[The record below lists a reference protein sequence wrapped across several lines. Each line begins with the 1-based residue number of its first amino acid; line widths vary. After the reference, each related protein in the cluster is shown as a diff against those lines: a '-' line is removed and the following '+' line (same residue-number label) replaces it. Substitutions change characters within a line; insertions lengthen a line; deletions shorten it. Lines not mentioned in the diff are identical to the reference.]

1 MGTRMGLR
9 LRGLLLALSFLVLAI
24 GCGTESEPEPAAQVK
39 TKKVI
44 PGVNAPLTG
53 TAKSRPKRENP
64 KSGLNLEIERP
75 SQQTVRP
82 ATAIHPE
89 VNRLLEM
96 FKQSQDDAPTLVVW
110 IVDRTKSAANMVDA
124 VKMQAQYFYDGL
136 VIEAE
141 QQAQANSEE
150 VRAEQTQLLTS
161 VYSFGEFT
169 ERHLEASGDFK
180 AVATAFT
187 QIAIDSSGVENAFAA
202 VRQATADVLDLRRK
216 QGYEVFLVVVTDEA
230 GDDQDQA
237 ELLRSDLAKYAIPVY
252 VVGVHAPFGKRA
264 ILPEHVE
271 AGVDGAAGRVF
282 INQGPETR
290 DTEQLLMEY
299 PAASMVTETVDS
311 GFGPFAWEYICRA
324 SGGSFLAL
332 RAPGY
337 TSSMLNRPGSRPVA
351 LIGSYNRSSLQ
362 KYAPD
367 YISQAE
373 YEARI
378 QENKALAALIQVSKL
393 ETIQVL
399 NNPQR
404 DFLKR
409 DEASFSR
416 ELSQAQL
423 GAAQLEP
430 ALLQAYEILRL
441 GEADRSKLT
450 NLRWQAGY
458 DLAMGRL
465 LAARSRVEGYNAMLA
480 LMKRGKTFENEMSTT
495 WVLVPSTDT
504 EVGSVIKKIGDRAVQ
519 YLERVKT
526 EHAGTPWA
534 RMAEM
539 ELQVPVGWQWQE
551 H

>member
-1 MGTRMGLR
+1 MGLR
-9 LRGLLLALSFLVLAI
+9 LCGLLLAIGFLVLTI
-24 GCGTESEPEPAAQVK
+24 GCGAESEPESPAQVK

-53 TAKSRPKRENP
+53 TAKARPKREQP
-64 KSGLNLEIERP
+64 KPSLNLEIEPP

-89 VNRLLEM
+89 VNQLLER
-96 FKQSQDDAPTLVVW
+96 FKQSKDDAPTLVVW

-136 VIEAE
+136 VIEEE
-141 QQAQANSEE
+141 QQTETNSEE
-150 VRAEQTQLLTS
+150 ALTEQTQLLTS
-161 VYSFGEFT
+161 VYSFGEST
-169 ERHLEASGDFK
+169 ERHLAASGDFK
-180 AVATAFT
+180 AVTAAFT
-187 QIAIDSSGVENAFAA
+187 QISIDSSGVENSFAA
-202 VRQATADVLDLRRK
+202 VRQATDDVLDFRRK

-237 ELLRSDLAKYAIPVY
+237 ELLRSDLAKYVIPVY

-271 AGVDGAAGRVF
+271 AGVDGAAGRMF

-299 PAASMVTETVDS
+299 PTASMVTETVDS
-311 GFGPFAWEYICRA
+311 GFGPFAWEYICRI

-351 LIGSYNRSSLQ
+351 LIGSYKRSSLQ

-373 YEARI
+373 YEAKI

-393 ETIQVL
+393 ETIPVL
-399 NNPQR
+399 NNPKR
-404 DFLKR
+404 DFVKR
-409 DEASFSR
+409 DEAGFSR
-416 ELSQAQL
+416 DLSQSQL
-423 GAAQLEP
+423 TAAQLEP

-441 GEADRSKLT
+441 GESDRSKLT

-480 LMKRGKTFENEMSTT
+480 LMKRGKTFENETSTT
-495 WVLVPSTDT
+495 WVLVPSMDT
-504 EVGSVIKKIGDRAVQ
+504 EVGSVIKKIGERAVQ

-526 EHAGTPWA
+526 EHSGTPWA

-539 ELQVPVGWQWQE
+539 ELQVPVHWQWQE
-551 H
+551 Q

>member
-1 MGTRMGLR
+1 MGLR
-9 LRGLLLALSFLVLAI
+9 LCGLLLAIGFLVLTI
-24 GCGTESEPEPAAQVK
+24 GCGAESEPESPAQVK

-53 TAKSRPKRENP
+53 TAKARPKREQP
-64 KSGLNLEIERP
+64 KPSLNLEIEPP

-89 VNRLLEM
+89 VNQLLER
-96 FKQSQDDAPTLVVW
+96 FKQSKDDAPTLVVW

-136 VIEAE
+136 VIEEE
-141 QQAQANSEE
+141 QQTETNSEE
-150 VRAEQTQLLTS
+150 ALTEQTQLLTS
-161 VYSFGEFT
+161 VYSFGEST
-169 ERHLEASGDFK
+169 ERHLAASGDFK
-180 AVATAFT
+180 AVTAAFT
-187 QIAIDSSGVENAFAA
+187 QISIDSSGVENSFTA
-202 VRQATADVLDLRRK
+202 VRQATDDVLDFRRK

-237 ELLRSDLAKYAIPVY
+237 ELLRSDLAKYVIPVY

-271 AGVDGAAGRVF
+271 AGVDGAAGRMF

-299 PAASMVTETVDS
+299 PTASMVTETVDS
-311 GFGPFAWEYICRA
+311 GFGPFAWEYICRI

-351 LIGSYNRSSLQ
+351 LIGSYKRSSLQ

-373 YEARI
+373 YEAKI

-393 ETIQVL
+393 ETIPVL
-399 NNPQR
+399 NNPKR
-404 DFLKR
+404 DFVKR
-409 DEASFSR
+409 DEAGFSR
-416 ELSQAQL
+416 DLSQSQL
-423 GAAQLEP
+423 TAAQLEP

-441 GEADRSKLT
+441 GESDRSKLT

-480 LMKRGKTFENEMSTT
+480 LMKRGKTFENETSTT
-495 WVLVPSTDT
+495 WVLVPSMDT
-504 EVGSVIKKIGDRAVQ
+504 EVGSVIKKIGERAVQ

-526 EHAGTPWA
+526 EHSGTPWA

-539 ELQVPVGWQWQE
+539 ELQVPVHWQWQE
-551 H
+551 Q

>member
-1 MGTRMGLR
+1 MGTRMGIRSL
-9 LRGLLLALSFLVLAI
+9 GLLLAISLLGLAI
-24 GCGTESEPEPAAQVK
+24 GCGANPEPDSSPQVK
-39 TKKVI
+39 KKKVI

-53 TAKSRPKRENP
+53 TAKARPKRENP
-64 KSGLNLEIERP
+64 KPSLDLEVEP
-75 SQQTVRP
+75 PLQQTVRP

-89 VNRLLEM
+89 VKRLLEM
-96 FKQSQDDAPTLVVW
+96 FKQSQDDTPTLVVW

-141 QQAQANSEE
+141 QQATVNSEE
-150 VRAEQTQLLTS
+150 VVEQTQLLTS
-161 VYSFGEFT
+161 VYSFGEST
-169 ERHLEASGDFK
+169 QRHLEASGDFK
-180 AVATAFT
+180 AVTEAFT

-202 VRQATADVLDLRRK
+202 VRQATDDVLDLRRK

-237 ELLRSDLAKYAIPVY
+237 ESLRSDLAKYAIPVY

-264 ILPEHVE
+264 ILPDHVE
-271 AGVDGAAGRVF
+271 AGVNGVAGRIF

-299 PAASMVTETVDS
+299 PAASMITETVDS
-311 GFGPFAWEYICRA
+311 GFGPFAWEYICRV

-373 YEARI
+373 YEAKI

-393 ETIQVL
+393 EPIKVL
-399 NNPQR
+399 SNPKR
-404 DFLKR
+404 DFMKR

-441 GEADRSKLT
+441 GESDRSKLT

-465 LAARSRVEGYNAMLA
+465 LAARSRIEGYNAMLA
-480 LMKRGKTFENEMSTT
+480 LMKRGKTFKNETSTS

-526 EHAGTPWA
+526 EHPGTPWA

-551 H
+551 Q

>member
-1 MGTRMGLR
+1 MGLR
-9 LRGLLLALSFLVLAI
+9 LCGLLLAIGFVVLTI
-24 GCGTESEPEPAAQVK
+24 GCGAGSEPESPAQVK

-53 TAKSRPKRENP
+53 TAKARPKREQP
-64 KSGLNLEIERP
+64 KPSLNLEIEPP

-89 VNRLLEM
+89 VNRLLET
-96 FKQSQDDAPTLVVW
+96 FRQSKDDAPTLVVW

-141 QQAQANSEE
+141 QQTETNSEE
-150 VRAEQTQLLTS
+150 ALTEQTQLLTS
-161 VYSFGEFT
+161 VYSFGEST
-169 ERHLEASGDFK
+169 ERHLAASGDFK
-180 AVATAFT
+180 AVTAAFM
-187 QIAIDSSGVENAFAA
+187 QIAIDSSGVENSFAA
-202 VRQATADVLDLRRK
+202 VRQATDDVLDLRRK

-271 AGVDGAAGRVF
+271 AGVAGAAGRMF

-311 GFGPFAWEYICRA
+311 GFGPFAWEYICRI

-351 LIGSYNRSSLQ
+351 LIGSYKRSSLQ

-367 YISQAE
+367 YISQTE
-373 YEARI
+373 YEAKI

-393 ETIQVL
+393 ETIPVL
-399 NNPQR
+399 NNSKR
-404 DFLKR
+404 DFVKR
-409 DEASFSR
+409 DEAGFSR
-416 ELSQAQL
+416 DLSQAQL
-423 GAAQLEP
+423 AAAQLEP

-441 GEADRSKLT
+441 GESDRSKLT

-480 LMKRGKTFENEMSTT
+480 LMKRGKTFENETSTT
-495 WVLVPSTDT
+495 WVLVPSMDT
-504 EVGSVIKKIGDRAVQ
+504 EVGSVIKKIGERAVQ

-526 EHAGTPWA
+526 EHPGTPWA

-539 ELQVPVGWQWQE
+539 ELQVPVHWQWQE
-551 H
+551 Q

>member
-1 MGTRMGLR
+1 METRMGLR
-9 LRGLLLALSFLVLAI
+9 LSGLLLAISFLVFTG
-24 GCGTESEPEPAAQVK
+24 GCGAESEPEPVPPVK
-39 TKKVI
+39 TKKVV
-44 PGVNAPLTG
+44 PGVNTPLTG
-53 TAKSRPKRENP
+53 TAKARPKRENP
-64 KSGLNLEIERP
+64 KPSLDLEIDPP

-82 ATAIHPE
+82 STAIHPE

-110 IVDRTKSAANMVDA
+110 IIDRTKSAANMVDA

-141 QQAQANSEE
+141 QQATANSEE
-150 VRAEQTQLLTS
+150 VDEQTQLLTS
-161 VYSFGEFT
+161 VYSFGEST
-169 ERHLEASGDFK
+169 QRHLEASGDFQ
-180 AVATAFT
+180 AVTEAFT
-187 QIAIDSSGVENAFAA
+187 QIAIDSSGVENAFTA
-202 VRQATADVLDLRRK
+202 VRQATNDILDFRRK

-237 ELLRSDLAKYAIPVY
+237 ELLRNDLAKYAIPVY

-264 ILPEHVE
+264 ILPNHVE
-271 AGVDGAAGRVF
+271 AGVDGSAGRMF

-311 GFGPFAWEYICRA
+311 GFGPFAWEYICRV

-337 TSSMLNRPGSRPVA
+337 TSAMLNRPGSRPVA

-373 YEARI
+373 YKAKI
-378 QENKALAALIQVSKL
+378 QDNKALAALIQVSNL

-399 NNPQR
+399 NNPRR
-404 DFLKR
+404 DYVKR
-409 DEASFSR
+409 DEAGFSR
-416 ELSQAQL
+416 DLSQAQL
-423 GAAQLEP
+423 AAAQLEP

-441 GEADRSKLT
+441 GESDRSKLT

-480 LMKRGKTFENEMSTT
+480 LMKRGKTFENEASTT

-526 EHAGTPWA
+526 EHPGTPWA

-551 H
+551 Q

>member
-1 MGTRMGLR
+1 MGLR
-9 LRGLLLALSFLVLAI
+9 LCGLLLAIGFLVLTI
-24 GCGTESEPEPAAQVK
+24 GCGAESEPESPAQVK

-53 TAKSRPKRENP
+53 TAKARPKREQP
-64 KSGLNLEIERP
+64 KPSLNLEIEPP

-89 VNRLLEM
+89 VNQLLER
-96 FKQSQDDAPTLVVW
+96 FKQSKDDAPTLVVW

-124 VKMQAQYFYDGL
+124 VKMQTQYFYDGL
-136 VIEAE
+136 VIEEE
-141 QQAQANSEE
+141 QQTETNSEE
-150 VRAEQTQLLTS
+150 ALTEQTQLLTS
-161 VYSFGEFT
+161 VYSFGEST
-169 ERHLEASGDFK
+169 ERHLAASGDFK
-180 AVATAFT
+180 AVTAAFT
-187 QIAIDSSGVENAFAA
+187 QISIDSSGVENSFAA
-202 VRQATADVLDLRRK
+202 VRQATDDVLDFRRK

-237 ELLRSDLAKYAIPVY
+237 ELLRSDLAKYVIPVY

-271 AGVDGAAGRVF
+271 AGVDGAAGRMF

-299 PAASMVTETVDS
+299 PTASMVTETVDS
-311 GFGPFAWEYICRA
+311 GFGPFAWEYICRI

-351 LIGSYNRSSLQ
+351 LIGSYKRSSLQ

-373 YEARI
+373 YEAKI

-393 ETIQVL
+393 ETIPVL
-399 NNPQR
+399 NNPKR
-404 DFLKR
+404 DFVKR
-409 DEASFSR
+409 DEAGFSR
-416 ELSQAQL
+416 DLSQAQL
-423 GAAQLEP
+423 TAAQLEP

-441 GEADRSKLT
+441 GESDRSKLT

-480 LMKRGKTFENEMSTT
+480 LMKRGKTFENETSTT
-495 WVLVPSTDT
+495 WVLVPSMDT
-504 EVGSVIKKIGDRAVQ
+504 EVGSVIKKIGERAVQ

-526 EHAGTPWA
+526 EHSGTPWA

-539 ELQVPVGWQWQE
+539 ELQVPVHWQWQE
-551 H
+551 Q

>member
-1 MGTRMGLR
+1 MGLR
-9 LRGLLLALSFLVLAI
+9 LCGLLLAIGFLVLTI
-24 GCGTESEPEPAAQVK
+24 GCGAESEPESPAQVK

-53 TAKSRPKRENP
+53 TAKARPKREQP
-64 KSGLNLEIERP
+64 KPSLNLEIEPP

-89 VNRLLEM
+89 VNQLLER
-96 FKQSQDDAPTLVVW
+96 FKQSKDDAPTLVVW

-136 VIEAE
+136 VIEEE
-141 QQAQANSEE
+141 QQTETNSEE
-150 VRAEQTQLLTS
+150 ALTEQTQLLTS
-161 VYSFGEFT
+161 VYSFGEST
-169 ERHLEASGDFK
+169 ERHLAASGDFK
-180 AVATAFT
+180 AVTAAFT
-187 QIAIDSSGVENAFAA
+187 QISIDSSGVENSFAA
-202 VRQATADVLDLRRK
+202 VRQATDDVLDFRRK

-237 ELLRSDLAKYAIPVY
+237 ELLRSDLAKYVIPVY

-271 AGVDGAAGRVF
+271 AGVDGAAGRMF

-299 PAASMVTETVDS
+299 PTASMVTETVDS
-311 GFGPFAWEYICRA
+311 GFGPFAWEYICRI

-351 LIGSYNRSSLQ
+351 LIGSYKRSSLQ

-373 YEARI
+373 YEAKI

-393 ETIQVL
+393 ETIPVL
-399 NNPQR
+399 NNPKR
-404 DFLKR
+404 DFVKR
-409 DEASFSR
+409 DEAGFSR
-416 ELSQAQL
+416 DLSQSQL
-423 GAAQLEP
+423 TAAQLEP

-441 GEADRSKLT
+441 GESDRSKLT

-480 LMKRGKTFENEMSTT
+480 LMKRGKAFENETSTT
-495 WVLVPSTDT
+495 WVLVPSMDT
-504 EVGSVIKKIGDRAVQ
+504 EVGSVIKKIGERAVQ

-526 EHAGTPWA
+526 EHSGTPWA

-539 ELQVPVGWQWQE
+539 ELQVPVHWQWQE
-551 H
+551 Q

>member
-1 MGTRMGLR
+1 MGLR
-9 LRGLLLALSFLVLAI
+9 LCGLLLAIGFLVLTI
-24 GCGTESEPEPAAQVK
+24 GCGAESEPESPAQVK

-53 TAKSRPKRENP
+53 TAKARPKREQP
-64 KSGLNLEIERP
+64 KPSLNLEIEPP

-89 VNRLLEM
+89 VNQLLER
-96 FKQSQDDAPTLVVW
+96 FKQSKDDAPTLVVW

-124 VKMQAQYFYDGL
+124 VKMQTQYFYDGL
-136 VIEAE
+136 VIEEE
-141 QQAQANSEE
+141 QQTETNSEE
-150 VRAEQTQLLTS
+150 ALTEQTQLLTS
-161 VYSFGEFT
+161 VYSFGEST
-169 ERHLEASGDFK
+169 ERHLAASGDFK
-180 AVATAFT
+180 AVTAAFT
-187 QIAIDSSGVENAFAA
+187 QISIDSSGVENSFTA
-202 VRQATADVLDLRRK
+202 VRQATDDVLDFRRK

-237 ELLRSDLAKYAIPVY
+237 ELLRSDLAKYVIPVY

-271 AGVDGAAGRVF
+271 AGVDGAAGRMF

-299 PAASMVTETVDS
+299 PTASMVTETVDS
-311 GFGPFAWEYICRA
+311 GFGPFAWEYICRI

-351 LIGSYNRSSLQ
+351 LIGSYKRSSLQ

-373 YEARI
+373 YEAKI

-393 ETIQVL
+393 ETIPVL
-399 NNPQR
+399 NNPKR
-404 DFLKR
+404 DFVKR
-409 DEASFSR
+409 DEAGFSR
-416 ELSQAQL
+416 DLSQSQL
-423 GAAQLEP
+423 TAAQLEP

-441 GEADRSKLT
+441 GESDRSKLT

-480 LMKRGKTFENEMSTT
+480 LMKRGKTFENETSTT
-495 WVLVPSTDT
+495 WVLVPSMDT
-504 EVGSVIKKIGDRAVQ
+504 EVGSVIKKIGERAVQ

-526 EHAGTPWA
+526 EHSGTPWA

-539 ELQVPVGWQWQE
+539 ELQVPVHWQWQE
-551 H
+551 Q

>member
-1 MGTRMGLR
+1 MGIRSL
-9 LRGLLLALSFLVLAI
+9 GLLLAISLSGLAI
-24 GCGTESEPEPAAQVK
+24 GCGANSEPDPAPQAKKQ
-39 TKKVI
+39 KVI

-53 TAKSRPKRENP
+53 TAKARPKRNHP
-64 KSGLNLEIERP
+64 KPSLDLEIEPP
-75 SQQTVRP
+75 SQQMLRP

-89 VNRLLEM
+89 VNQLLEM
-96 FKQSQDDAPTLVVW
+96 FTQSKDDTPTLVVW

-124 VKMQAQYFYDGL
+124 VKMQAQYFYDDL
-136 VIEAE
+136 VVEATENTTANLDE
-141 QQAQANSEE
+141 Q
-150 VRAEQTQLLTS
+150 VVEQTQLLTS
-161 VYSFGEFT
+161 VYSFGEST
-169 ERHLEASGDFK
+169 QRHLEASGDFK
-180 AVATAFT
+180 AVTEAFT
-187 QIAIDSSGVENAFAA
+187 QIAIDSSGVENAFTA
-202 VRQATADVLDLRRK
+202 VRQATDDVLDLRRQ

-230 GDDQDQA
+230 GDDQGQA

-264 ILPEHVE
+264 ILPDHVE
-271 AGVDGAAGRVF
+271 AGVDGTTGQIF

-290 DTEQLLMEY
+290 DTEQLLIEY
-299 PAASMVTETVDS
+299 PAAAMVAETVDS
-311 GFGPFAWEYICRA
+311 GFGPFAWEYICRV

-351 LIGSYNRSSLQ
+351 LIGSYNRSALQ

-373 YEARI
+373 YETKI

-399 NNPQR
+399 NNPKR
-404 DFLKR
+404 DFTKR

-423 GAAQLEP
+423 AAAQLEP
-430 ALLQAYEILRL
+430 ALLHAYEILRL
-441 GEADRSKLT
+441 GESDRGKLA

-480 LMKRGKTFENEMSTT
+480 LMKRGKKFENESSTT
-495 WVLVPSTDT
+495 WVIVPSTDT

-526 EHAGTPWA
+526 DHPGTPWA

-551 H
+551 Q

>member
-1 MGTRMGLR
+1 MGLR
-9 LRGLLLALSFLVLAI
+9 LCGLLLAIGFLVLTI
-24 GCGTESEPEPAAQVK
+24 GCGAESEPESPAQVK

-53 TAKSRPKRENP
+53 TAKARPKREQP
-64 KSGLNLEIERP
+64 KPSLNLEIEPP

-89 VNRLLEM
+89 VNQLLER
-96 FKQSQDDAPTLVVW
+96 FKQSKDDAPTLVVW

-124 VKMQAQYFYDGL
+124 VKMQTQYFYDGL
-136 VIEAE
+136 VIEEE
-141 QQAQANSEE
+141 QQTETNSEE
-150 VRAEQTQLLTS
+150 ALTEQTQLLTS
-161 VYSFGEFT
+161 VYSFGEST
-169 ERHLEASGDFK
+169 ERHLAASGDFK
-180 AVATAFT
+180 AVTAAFT
-187 QIAIDSSGVENAFAA
+187 QISIDSSGVENSFAA
-202 VRQATADVLDLRRK
+202 VRQATDDVLDFRRK

-237 ELLRSDLAKYAIPVY
+237 ELLRSDLAKYVIPVY

-271 AGVDGAAGRVF
+271 AGVDGAAGRMF

-299 PAASMVTETVDS
+299 PTASMVTETVDS
-311 GFGPFAWEYICRA
+311 GFGPFAWEYICRI

-351 LIGSYNRSSLQ
+351 LIGSYKRSSLQ

-373 YEARI
+373 YEAKI

-393 ETIQVL
+393 ETIPVL
-399 NNPQR
+399 NNPKR
-404 DFLKR
+404 DFVKR
-409 DEASFSR
+409 DEAGFSR
-416 ELSQAQL
+416 DLSQSQL
-423 GAAQLEP
+423 TAAQLEP

-441 GEADRSKLT
+441 GESDRSKLT

-480 LMKRGKTFENEMSTT
+480 LMKRGKTFENETSTT
-495 WVLVPSTDT
+495 WVLVPSMDT
-504 EVGSVIKKIGDRAVQ
+504 EVGSVIKKIGERAVQ

-526 EHAGTPWA
+526 EHSGTPWA

-539 ELQVPVGWQWQE
+539 ELQVPVHWQWQE
-551 H
+551 Q

>member
-1 MGTRMGLR
+1 MVTRMRSLGLIAAII
-9 LRGLLLALSFLVLAI
+9 LAGLAM
-24 GCGTESEPEPAAQVK
+24 GCGENPEPDPSPPVN
-39 TKKVI
+39 TTKVI

-53 TAKSRPKRENP
+53 TAKPRPKREKP
-64 KSGLNLEIERP
+64 KPSLNLEIEP
-75 SQQTVRP
+75 PTQQTVRRT
-82 ATAIHPE
+82 TAIHPE
-89 VNRLLEM
+89 VNQLLEM
-96 FKQSQDDAPTLVVW
+96 FKQSKEDAPTLVVW

-141 QQAQANSEE
+141 QQATENSEE
-150 VRAEQTQLLTS
+150 VDEQTQLLTS
-161 VYSFGEFT
+161 VYSFGEST
-169 ERHLEASGDFK
+169 QRHIEASGDFK
-180 AVATAFT
+180 AVTEAFT
-187 QIAIDSSGVENAFAA
+187 QIAVDSSGVENAFAA
-202 VRQATADVLDLRRK
+202 VRQATDDVLELRRK

-271 AGVDGAAGRVF
+271 AGIDGEAGRVF

-311 GFGPFAWEYICRA
+311 GFGPFAWEYICRV

-351 LIGSYNRSSLQ
+351 LIGSYDRSSLQ

-373 YEARI
+373 YAVKI
-378 QENKALAALIQVSKL
+378 QENKALAALIRVSKL

-399 NNPQR
+399 NNPTR
-404 DFLKR
+404 DFMKR

-423 GAAQLEP
+423 AAAQLEP
-430 ALLQAYEILRL
+430 ALMQAYEILRL
-441 GEADRSKLT
+441 GESDRNKLT
-450 NLRWQAGY
+450 NLRWRAGY

-480 LMKRGKTFENEMSTT
+480 LMKRGKTFEKEMSTA
-495 WVLVPSTDT
+495 WELVPSTDT
-504 EVGSVIKKIGDRAVQ
+504 EVGSVIKKIGERAVQ
-519 YLERVKT
+519 YLEGVKA
-526 EHAGTPWA
+526 EHPGTPWA

-551 H
+551 R

>member
-1 MGTRMGLR
+1 MGLR

-24 GCGTESEPEPAAQVK
+24 GCGAESEPEPAPQVK

-44 PGVNAPLTG
+44 PGVNASLTG
-53 TAKSRPKRENP
+53 TAKARPKRENP
-64 KSGLNLEIERP
+64 KPGLNLEIERP

-141 QQAQANSEE
+141 QQAQTNSEE

-161 VYSFGEFT
+161 VYSFGEST

-180 AVATAFT
+180 AVTTAFM
-187 QIAIDSSGVENAFAA
+187 QITIDSSGVENAFAA
-202 VRQATADVLDLRRK
+202 VRQATDDVLDLRRK

-311 GFGPFAWEYICRA
+311 GFGPFAWEYICRV

-378 QENKALAALIQVSKL
+378 QENKALAALIRVSKL

-416 ELSQAQL
+416 ELSRAQL

-441 GEADRSKLT
+441 GESDRSKLT

>member
-1 MGTRMGLR
+1 MGLR
-9 LRGLLLALSFLVLAI
+9 LCGLLLAIGFLVLTI
-24 GCGTESEPEPAAQVK
+24 GCGAESEPESPAQVK

-53 TAKSRPKRENP
+53 TAKARPKREQP
-64 KSGLNLEIERP
+64 KPSLNLEIEPP

-89 VNRLLEM
+89 VNRLLET
-96 FKQSQDDAPTLVVW
+96 FRQSKDDAPTLVVW

-136 VIEAE
+136 VIEEE
-141 QQAQANSEE
+141 QQTETNSEE
-150 VRAEQTQLLTS
+150 ALTEQTQLLTS
-161 VYSFGEFT
+161 VYSFGEST
-169 ERHLEASGDFK
+169 ERHLAASGDFK
-180 AVATAFT
+180 AVTAAFT
-187 QIAIDSSGVENAFAA
+187 QISIDSSGVENSFAA
-202 VRQATADVLDLRRK
+202 VRQATDDVLDFRRK

-237 ELLRSDLAKYAIPVY
+237 ELLRSDLAKYVIPVY

-271 AGVDGAAGRVF
+271 AGVDGAAGRMF

-299 PAASMVTETVDS
+299 PTASMVTETVDS
-311 GFGPFAWEYICRA
+311 GFGPFAWEYICRI

-351 LIGSYNRSSLQ
+351 LIGSYKRSSLQ

-373 YEARI
+373 YEAKI

-393 ETIQVL
+393 ETIPVL
-399 NNPQR
+399 NNPKR
-404 DFLKR
+404 DFVKR
-409 DEASFSR
+409 DEAGFSR
-416 ELSQAQL
+416 DLSQSQL
-423 GAAQLEP
+423 TAAQLEP

-441 GEADRSKLT
+441 GESDRSKLT

-480 LMKRGKTFENEMSTT
+480 LMKRGKTFENETSTT
-495 WVLVPSTDT
+495 WVLVPSMDT
-504 EVGSVIKKIGDRAVQ
+504 EVGSVIKKIGERAVQ

-526 EHAGTPWA
+526 EHSGTPWA

-539 ELQVPVGWQWQE
+539 ELQVPVHWQWQE
-551 H
+551 Q

>member
-1 MGTRMGLR
+1 MGLR
-9 LRGLLLALSFLVLAI
+9 LCGLLLAIGFLVLTI
-24 GCGTESEPEPAAQVK
+24 GCGAESEPESPAQVK

-53 TAKSRPKRENP
+53 TAKARPKREQP
-64 KSGLNLEIERP
+64 KPSLNLEIEPP

-89 VNRLLEM
+89 VNQLLER
-96 FKQSQDDAPTLVVW
+96 FKQSKDDAPTLVVW

-124 VKMQAQYFYDGL
+124 VKMQTQYFYDGL
-136 VIEAE
+136 VIEEE
-141 QQAQANSEE
+141 QQTETNSEE
-150 VRAEQTQLLTS
+150 ALTEQTQLLTS
-161 VYSFGEFT
+161 VYSFGEST
-169 ERHLEASGDFK
+169 ERHLAASGDFK
-180 AVATAFT
+180 AVTAAFT
-187 QIAIDSSGVENAFAA
+187 QISIDSSGVENSFTA
-202 VRQATADVLDLRRK
+202 VRQATDDVLDFRRK

-237 ELLRSDLAKYAIPVY
+237 ELLRSDLAKYVIPVY

-271 AGVDGAAGRVF
+271 AGVDGAAGRMF

-299 PAASMVTETVDS
+299 PTASMVTETVDS
-311 GFGPFAWEYICRA
+311 GFGPFAWEYICRI

-351 LIGSYNRSSLQ
+351 LIGSYKRSSLQ

-373 YEARI
+373 YEAKI

-393 ETIQVL
+393 ETIPVL
-399 NNPQR
+399 NNPKR
-404 DFLKR
+404 DFVKR
-409 DEASFSR
+409 DEAGFSR
-416 ELSQAQL
+416 DLSQSQL
-423 GAAQLEP
+423 TAAQLEP

-441 GEADRSKLT
+441 GESDRSKLT

-480 LMKRGKTFENEMSTT
+480 LMKRGKLFENEMSTT
-495 WVLVPSTDT
+495 WVLVPSMDI
-504 EVGSVIKKIGDRAVQ
+504 EVGSVIKKIGERAVQ

-526 EHAGTPWA
+526 EHPGTPWA

-539 ELQVPVGWQWQE
+539 ELQVPVGWRWQE
-551 H
+551 Q

>member
-1 MGTRMGLR
+1 MGLKP
-9 LRGLLLALSFLVLAI
+9 LGLLLAISLLGLVV
-24 GCGTESEPEPAAQVK
+24 GCGTEPEPTPPAK
-39 TKKVI
+39 TKKVV

-53 TAKSRPKRENP
+53 NAKARPKRENATL
-64 KSGLNLEIERP
+64 SLNLEIEPP
-75 SQQTVRP
+75 SQQTVRR

-89 VNRLLEM
+89 VNQLLEM
-96 FKQSQDDAPTLVVW
+96 FKQSKDDAPTLVVW

-136 VIEAE
+136 IIEAE
-141 QQAQANSEE
+141 QQTQTNSEE
-150 VRAEQTQLLTS
+150 VQDAQTQLLTS
-161 VYSFGEFT
+161 VYSFGELT

-180 AVATAFT
+180 AVTEAFT
-187 QIAIDSSGVENAFAA
+187 EIAIDSSGVENAFSA
-202 VRQATADVLDLRRK
+202 VRQATDDVLDLRRK

-230 GDDQDQA
+230 GDDQNQA
-237 ELLRSDLAKYAIPVY
+237 ELLRNDLGKYAIPVY
-252 VVGVHAPFGKRA
+252 VVGVNAPFGKRA

-271 AGVDGAAGRVF
+271 AGVGGTADRTF

-311 GFGPFAWEYICRA
+311 GFGPFAWEYICRI

-337 TSSMLNRPGSRPVA
+337 TSSMLSRPGSRPVA

-373 YEARI
+373 YKAKI
-378 QENKALAALIQVSKL
+378 QDNKALAALIQVSNL

-399 NNPQR
+399 NNPRR
-404 DFLKR
+404 DFVKR
-409 DEASFSR
+409 DEAGLSR
-416 ELSQAQL
+416 DLSQAQL
-423 GAAQLEP
+423 AAAQLEP

-441 GEADRSKLT
+441 GESDRSKLM

-480 LMKRGKTFENEMSTT
+480 LMKRGKTFENEASTT

-519 YLERVKT
+519 YLERVKS
-526 EHAGTPWA
+526 EHPGTPWA

-551 H
+551 Q

>member
-1 MGTRMGLR
+1 MR
-9 LRGLLLALSFLVLAI
+9 LRPLGLLLAISLLGLAV
-24 GCGTESEPEPAAQVK
+24 GCGTEPEPDPTPQVK
-39 TKKVI
+39 TEKVV

-53 TAKSRPKRENP
+53 TAKARPKRENARP
-64 KSGLNLEIERP
+64 SLNLEIEPP
-75 SQQTVRP
+75 SQQTVRR

-89 VNRLLEM
+89 VNQLLEM
-96 FKQSQDDAPTLVVW
+96 FKQSKDDVPTLVVW
-110 IVDRTKSAANMVDA
+110 IIDRTKSAANMVDA

-141 QQAQANSEE
+141 QQAKTNSEE
-150 VRAEQTQLLTS
+150 VRDEQTQLLTS
-161 VYSFGEFT
+161 VYSFGELT

-180 AVATAFT
+180 AVTEAFT

-202 VRQATADVLDLRRK
+202 VRQATDDVLDLRRK

-237 ELLRSDLAKYAIPVY
+237 ELLRSDLGKYAIPVY
-252 VVGVHAPFGKRA
+252 VVGVNAPFGKRA
-264 ILPEHVE
+264 ILPDHVE
-271 AGVDGAAGRVF
+271 AGVGGTAGRTF

-299 PAASMVTETVDS
+299 PSASMVTETVDS
-311 GFGPFAWEYICRA
+311 GFGPFAWEYICRV

-337 TSSMLNRPGSRPVA
+337 TSAMLNRPGSRPVA

-373 YEARI
+373 YKAKI
-378 QENKALAALIQVSKL
+378 QDNKALAALIQVSNLK
-393 ETIQVL
+393 TIPVL
-399 NNPQR
+399 NNPLR
-404 DFLKR
+404 DFVKR
-409 DEASFSR
+409 DEAGFSR
-416 ELSQAQL
+416 DLSQAQL
-423 GAAQLEP
+423 AAAQLEP

-441 GEADRSKLT
+441 GESDRSKLT

-480 LMKRGKTFENEMSTT
+480 LMKRGKTFENEASTT

-526 EHAGTPWA
+526 EHPGTPWA

-551 H
+551 Q

>member
-1 MGTRMGLR
+1 MGLR
-9 LRGLLLALSFLVLAI
+9 LCGLLLAIGFLVLTI
-24 GCGTESEPEPAAQVK
+24 GCGAESEPESPAQVK

-53 TAKSRPKRENP
+53 TAKARPKREQP
-64 KSGLNLEIERP
+64 KPSLNLEIEPP

-89 VNRLLEM
+89 VNQLLER
-96 FKQSQDDAPTLVVW
+96 FKQSKDDAPTLVVW

-124 VKMQAQYFYDGL
+124 VKMQTQYFYDGL
-136 VIEAE
+136 VIEEE
-141 QQAQANSEE
+141 QQTETNSEE
-150 VRAEQTQLLTS
+150 ALTEQTQLLTS
-161 VYSFGEFT
+161 VYSFGEST
-169 ERHLEASGDFK
+169 ERHLAASGDFK
-180 AVATAFT
+180 AVTAAFT
-187 QIAIDSSGVENAFAA
+187 QISIDSSGVENSFTA
-202 VRQATADVLDLRRK
+202 VRQATDDVLDFRRK

-237 ELLRSDLAKYAIPVY
+237 ELLRSDLAKYVIPVY

-271 AGVDGAAGRVF
+271 AGVDGAAGRMF

-299 PAASMVTETVDS
+299 PTASMVTETVDS
-311 GFGPFAWEYICRA
+311 GFGPFAWEYICRI

-351 LIGSYNRSSLQ
+351 LIGSYKRSSLQ

-373 YEARI
+373 YEAKI

-393 ETIQVL
+393 ETIPVL
-399 NNPQR
+399 NNPKR
-404 DFLKR
+404 DFVKR
-409 DEASFSR
+409 DEAGFSR
-416 ELSQAQL
+416 DLSQAQL
-423 GAAQLEP
+423 TAAQLEP

-441 GEADRSKLT
+441 GESDRSKLT

-480 LMKRGKTFENEMSTT
+480 LMKRGKTFENETSTT
-495 WVLVPSTDT
+495 WVLVPSMDT
-504 EVGSVIKKIGDRAVQ
+504 EVGSVIKKIGERAVQ

-526 EHAGTPWA
+526 EHSGTPWA

-539 ELQVPVGWQWQE
+539 ELQVPVHWQWQE
-551 H
+551 Q